1 MDFILKEILEQSSLL
16 IAIFDTNDVLRLA
29 NKSFLTTFQAR
40 IDGRYTWATMMREN
54 HQNKVGA
61 KIVTDD
67 IERWIVNSFSRRG
80 KQAYR
85 SFEADLCDGRWIHM
99 TETLLSSGWMLCVAT
114 DISDVN
120 TETRNLRQ
128 NLFLAEREANSDAL
142 TGLSSRRYIL
152 KLLEQ
157 KMKISATNEHP
168 LHIAMF
174 DIDHFKR
181 INDSFGH
188 NVGDFVLQD
197 FAFQMQTSLRRD
209 NPIGR
214 LGGEEFVVILPE
226 LGSAQVHA
234 IICRLVNKIREKG
247 NSPNNICPSYTV
259 SVGIAKYD
267 GNEEIDAF
275 LARADTAL
283 YQAKRSGRDQICTV

>member
-1 MDFILKEILEQSSLL
+1 MK
-16 IAIFDTNDVLRLA
+16 AIVVDDERLA
-29 NKSFLTTFQAR
+29 RSELKRLLAAVPEVTVVGEAANPAEARTRIAALRPDLVFLDIQMPGFDGFSVVQGLMEVEPPLFVFVTAYSDHAIRAFEAQAR
-40 IDGRYTWATMMREN
+40 ALLAR
-54 HQNKVGA
+54 GA
-61 KIVTDD
+61 
-67 IERWIVNSFSRRG
+67 
-80 KQAYR
+80 A
-85 SFEADLCDGRWIHM
+85 
-99 TETLLSSGWMLCVAT
+99 TLLL
-114 DISDVN
+114 
-120 TETRNLRQ
+120 
-128 NLFLAEREANSDAL
+128 
-142 TGLSSRRYIL
+142 
-152 KLLEQ
+152 
-157 KMKISATNEHP
+157 
-168 LHIAMF
+168 F
-174 DIDHFKR
+174 DIDHFKK

-226 LGSAQVHA
+226 LGSAQVHT